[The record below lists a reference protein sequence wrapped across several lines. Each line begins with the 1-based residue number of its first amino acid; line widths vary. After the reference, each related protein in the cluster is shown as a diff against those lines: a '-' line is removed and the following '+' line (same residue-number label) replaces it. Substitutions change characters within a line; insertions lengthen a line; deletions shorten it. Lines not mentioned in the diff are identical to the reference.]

1 MVECRVSSKRGVVLG
16 MDGRRRFQFSPHQPT
31 EHGEATGSGVFRTEP
46 SDVRLG
52 FVQVAF
58 AGHNRTTDLGDKAVM
73 AGELKAAFAM
83 LAKAGVTE
91 ARLLTGLARGAD
103 ILAARAWREAG
114 MGPVHAVFSFLTD
127 TPGRDATDLLEQGT
141 WLDGAATR
149 DSGRN
154 PYLAQ
159 TRWLIGAADLLVV
172 VWTGKHARG
181 AGGTADA
188 VRLALEHGVPVLWLQ
203 PGGTGPKLIRPE
215 RLEEDFGFLEFL
227 EQLTFTGTPLVQQAT
242 PAALRHALADLDLV
256 RKLEP
261 LGAGGLSDPENLPM
275 PRAYRL
281 FLRVLGG
288 RSIPQPPHPVPA
300 DLEAQEGFLR
310 LTHAHSRADRQANEL
325 GAVHRS
331 HQVILLMVAI
341 LAAVAGS
348 ASSLWPDVK
357 ITMVSVEL
365 VLAIVALMI
374 WRDSERGLRHQRWGE
389 ARRLAEDLRLERAA
403 WAIGVSTAPHGV
415 HLTSTA
421 DARHERRM
429 ASLPT
434 GRFDQE
440 RIDAWGK
447 WAMDQLVA
455 GQAAYHR
462 QQSGINGRVS
472 HRVHQ
477 LDIFS
482 FFVLLTMLLGYLG
495 AVAAMAIVGR
505 DTPHW
510 LSGIVFMTGAIV
522 PAIGAAGLALEATL
536 SLGEEAQRS
545 RVLAERLDALANDAG
560 PGRYPAVANAAIR
573 LQRVQEDHWAEGVV
587 RRRMVRGG

>member
-1 MVECRVSSKRGVVLG
+1 
-16 MDGRRRFQFSPHQPT
+16 MDGSRRSEPYAPHWSEQGAT
-31 EHGEATGSGVFRTEP
+31 TGSGVFRSERA
-46 SDVRLG
+46 DVQLG

-58 AGHNRTTDLGDKAVM
+58 AGHNRTADLGDKTVIAR
-73 AGELKAAFAM
+73 ELKAAFAM
-83 LAKAGVTE
+83 LTEAGVRE

-103 ILAARAWREAG
+103 ILAARAWQDAG
-114 MGPVHAVFSFLTD
+114 LGPVHAVFSFLTD
-127 TPGRDATDLLEQGT
+127 TPGRDAADLLEQGT
-141 WLDGAATR
+141 WLDGAATQEN
-149 DSGRN
+149 GRN

-203 PGGTGPKLIRPE
+203 PGGNGPKLIRPE

-227 EQLTFTGTPLVQQAT
+227 EQLTFAGTPLVQDAT
-242 PAALRHALADLDLV
+242 PKALHSALADLDLV

-261 LGAGGLSDPENLPM
+261 LGAGGLSDPENLPT
-275 PRAYRL
+275 PRAFRVL
-281 FLRVLGG
+281 RRVLGG
-288 RSIPQPPHPVPA
+288 RSVPRAPHPIPP
-300 DLEAQEGFLR
+300 DLEAQPGFVR
-310 LTHAHSRADRQANEL
+310 LSHAHARADRQANEL
-325 GAVHRS
+325 SAVHRS

-348 ASSLWPDVK
+348 ASALWPSVK
-357 ITMVSVEL
+357 ITMVAVEI
-365 VLAIVALMI
+365 VLAVIALLI

-429 ASLPT
+429 AGLPT
-434 GRFDQE
+434 GRFDRE
-440 RIDAWGK
+440 RIEAWGA

-455 GQAAYHR
+455 GQAAYHH
-462 QQSGINGRVS
+462 QQARINGRIS

-477 LDIFS
+477 IDIVS
-482 FFVLLTMLLGYLG
+482 FFVLLSMLVIYLG
-495 AVAAMAIVGR
+495 TVGILAIVGR
-505 DTPHW
+505 DSPHW

-522 PAIGAAGLALEATL
+522 PALGAAGLALEATL
-536 SLGEEAQRS
+536 SFGEEAQRS
-545 RVLAERLDALANDAG
+545 RVLAARLDALTRDAG
-560 PGRYPAVANAAIR
+560 PGRYPAIANAAIR
-573 LQRVQEDHWAEGVV
+573 LQRVQEDHWAEGAV

>member
-1 MVECRVSSKRGVVLG
+1 MEGSRRSRPVSLHLP
-16 MDGRRRFQFSPHQPT
+16 DGPSPDGPS
-31 EHGEATGSGVFRTEP
+31 AVTGSGVFQP
-46 SDVRLG
+46 QASDVQLG

-58 AGHNRTTDLGDKAVM
+58 AGHSRTADLGDKAAM
-73 AGELKAAFAM
+73 ADELKAAFAM
-83 LAKAGVTE
+83 LAEAGVTE

-103 ILAARAWREAG
+103 ILAAKAWRAARL
-114 MGPVHAVFSFLTD
+114 GPVHAVFSFLHD
-127 TPGRDATDLLEQGT
+127 TPGRDAADLLEHGT
-141 WLDGAATR
+141 WLDGAATQ
-149 DSGRN
+149 DHGRN

-188 VRLALEHGVPVLWLQ
+188 VRLALEHGVPVLWLR
-203 PGGTGPKLIRPE
+203 PGGSGPKLIRPE

-227 EQLTFTGTPLVQQAT
+227 EQLTFAGTPLVQDAT
-242 PAALRHALADLDLV
+242 PAALHRALADLDLV

-261 LGAGGLSDPENLPM
+261 LGAGGLSDPENLPT
-275 PRAYRL
+275 PRAYWL
-281 FLRVLGG
+281 FRRVLGG
-288 RSIPQPPHPVPA
+288 RPAPVTPHPVPA
-300 DLEAQEGFLR
+300 DLEAQPGFVR
-310 LTHAHSRADRQANEL
+310 LTHAHARADRQANEL

-348 ASSLWPDVK
+348 VSSLWPAVK
-357 ITMVSVEL
+357 ITMVGIEL
-365 VLAIVALMI
+365 VLAVIALMI

-421 DARHERRM
+421 DARHERRL
-429 ASLPT
+429 AGLPT

-440 RIDAWGK
+440 RIEAWGQ

-462 QQSGINGRVS
+462 QQSGINGRIS

-482 FFVLLTMLLGYLG
+482 FSVLLAMLVGYLG
-495 AVAAMAIVGR
+495 AVGVMAIVGR

-545 RVLAERLDALANDAG
+545 RVLAERLDALARDLG

-573 LQRVQEDHWAEGVV
+573 LQRVQEDHWTEGAV
-587 RRRMVRGG
+587 RRRLVRGG